1 MVLMIGGSSD
11 GDRGR
16 RTPYVIVRCERGG
29 HYVGKKVPGEDDQR
43 PGKRSTGSKKCNCPF
58 KLKGTREHKDDEKAE
73 WKLDVHSGIH
83 NHNLFENLHGHSY
96 AGRLSKEDVSFVHT
110 MKKAMVKPRAIL
122 RALKQKDPSNVTGMK
137 TVYNTISKLNFSE
150 LDGRSQVQSLFVKLK
165 EDEYLSYHRSNEL
178 NAITDL
184 FWIHP
189 KCIKLAQSYP
199 YVFVIDCTYKTNRY
213 GLPFLEILGFTCTNK
228 TFSIAFAYLDH
239 EKTENFEWALR
250 CLKEAMTS
258 CPRPNCIV
266 TDRDLGLMKAVANVY
281 PSSHHL
287 LCRWHVNKN
296 IVANCKKLFPKDITK
311 WKQFQSSFS
320 ALIER
325 NTIEEFNEEW
335 EDLKRTFIGNLPAI
349 EYVANSWL
357 DPYKER
363 LVSVW
368 TNKYTHFGTYTSNRV
383 EGAHGRMKR
392 DVRNSTG
399 TFVDLYTKV
408 HNQIVEQ
415 HNDIKASFEVSKNTY
430 EHTFKTLI
438 YNELR
443 GSISKYALQL
453 LKVEVDNAKLLQP
466 SDMGC
471 SCAIR
476 TTHSLPCRHE
486 LHEYVVVNK
495 CPIPLELIGSY
506 WKHMSMEPVATTDQ
520 VILPTID
527 EELSEYQKLF
537 ECADLDAKTRL
548 RNHLRHFT
556 HPEKTNL
563 TEPSEKVVS
572 KGRPAKNRKDKS
584 STRDKSHFEY
594 VEPKKKKSKQASC
607 SPKLIPVLMR
617 LRGHSNDSFNTIP
630 TEESGKSTI
639 PTQESF
645 KPLFEDADVGL
656 PPGLIGKN
664 KYIDTIHPRFR
675 MHVREIINVG
685 SDGHCGFR
693 AVASMMGFG
702 EDEWGRVRDDMLRE
716 LTSNFSTYTTMHRGE
731 ETVRSMQAICLTFLP
746 LSSDPKLFSER
757 QEHGM
762 AFVDNCHF
770 VHVVLNKNCPIPPI
784 ADYWYRCHDP
794 KADGWKPAEMDGR
807 ITAFRELIG
816 QNVATRESFEIITIS
831 DNGDSS
837 PNKTM

>member
-1 MVLMIGGSSD
+1 M
-11 GDRGR
+11 
-16 RTPYVIVRCERGG
+16 
-29 HYVGKKVPGEDDQR
+29 
-43 PGKRSTGSKKCNCPF
+43 
-58 KLKGTREHKDDEKAE
+58 
-73 WKLDVHSGIH
+73 
-83 NHNLFENLHGHSY
+83 
-96 AGRLSKEDVSFVHT
+96 
-110 MKKAMVKPRAIL
+110 
-122 RALKQKDPSNVTGMK
+122 
-137 TVYNTISKLNFSE
+137 
-150 LDGRSQVQSLFVKLK
+150 
-165 EDEYLSYHRSNEL
+165 
-178 NAITDL
+178 
-184 FWIHP
+184 
-189 KCIKLAQSYP
+189 
-199 YVFVIDCTYKTNRY
+199 
-213 GLPFLEILGFTCTNK
+213 
-228 TFSIAFAYLDH
+228 
-239 EKTENFEWALR
+239 
-250 CLKEAMTS
+250 
-258 CPRPNCIV
+258 
-266 TDRDLGLMKAVANVY
+266 
-281 PSSHHL
+281 
-287 LCRWHVNKN
+287 
-296 IVANCKKLFPKDITK
+296 
-311 WKQFQSSFS
+311 
-320 ALIER
+320 
-325 NTIEEFNEEW
+325 
-335 EDLKRTFIGNLPAI
+335 KRTFISYSQAI
-349 EYVANSWL
+349 AYVANSWL

-368 TNKYTHFGTYTSNRV
+368 TNKCTHFGTYTSNRV

-392 DVRNSTG
+392 DVHNSTG

-415 HNDIKASFEVSKNTY
+415 HNDIKASFEVSKNSY

-443 GSISKYALQL
+443 GSISKDALQL

-476 TTHSLPCRHE
+476 TTHGLPCCHE

-495 CPIPLELIGSY
+495 FPIPLELIGSY
-506 WKHMSMEPVATTDQ
+506 WKHMSMEPVATTYQ

-630 TEESGKSTI
+630 TQESGKSTI

-656 PPGLIGKN
+656 PP
-664 KYIDTIHPRFR
+664 
-675 MHVREIINVG
+675 
-685 SDGHCGFR
+685 DGHCGFR

-731 ETVRSMQAICLTFLP
+731 ETVRSMQAIVSNWDVPATRDHWMSFPNMGHVIASTYNIVLVYLSKYQCLTFLL

-757 QEHGM
+757 QDHGM

-770 VHVVLNKNCPIPPI
+770 VHLVLNNNCPIPPI

-794 KADGWKPAEMDGR
+794 KADAWKAAEMD
-807 ITAFRELIG
+807 G

-837 PNKTM
+837 PEQTM

>member
-1 MVLMIGGSSD
+1 MVLMIAGSSD

-16 RTPYVIVRCERGG
+16 RTPYGIVVS
-29 HYVGKKVPGEDDQR
+29 VGAIMLARRYQ
-43 PGKRSTGSKKCNCPF
+43 
-58 KLKGTREHKDDEKAE
+58 GTREHKDDENAE
-73 WKLDVHSGIH
+73 WKLDVYSGIH

-96 AGRLSKEDVSFVHT
+96 AGRLSKEQVSFVHT

-122 RALKQKDPSNVTGMK
+122 RALKEKDPSN
-137 TVYNTISKLNFSE
+137 
-150 LDGRSQVQSLFVKLK
+150 LK

-184 FWIHP
+184 LWIHP

-213 GLPFLEILGFTCTNK
+213 GLPFLEIVGFTCTNK

-296 IVANCKKLFPKDITK
+296 IVANCKKLFTKDITK
-311 WKQFQSSFS
+311 WKQFQSVFS

-325 NTIEEFNEEW
+325 NTIEKFNEDW
-335 EDLKRTFIGNLPAI
+335 ESMKRTFIGYSQAI
-349 EYVANSWL
+349 AYVANSWL

-368 TNKYTHFGTYTSNRV
+368 TNKCTHFGTYTSNRV

-392 DVRNSTG
+392 DVHNSTG

-476 TTHSLPCRHE
+476 TTLGLPRCHE

-537 ECADLDAKTRL
+537 ECADLNAKTQL

-617 LRGHSNDSFNTIP
+617 LRGHSNDSINTIP
-630 TEESGKSTI
+630 TQESGKNTI

-675 MHVREIINVG
+675 MHVRGIINVG

-702 EDEWGRVRDDMLRE
+702 EHEWGR
-716 LTSNFSTYTTMHRGE
+716 
-731 ETVRSMQAICLTFLP
+731 CLTFLP

-770 VHVVLNKNCPIPPI
+770 VHVVLNNNCPIPPI

>member
-1 MVLMIGGSSD
+1 MASNDNRIIVYEQGEPIKIDCTHSFTTSEKFPTKEALLAWVREVCKIIGMVLMIAGSSD

-29 HYVGKKVPGEDDQR
+29 LYVGKKVPGEDDQR

-58 KLKGTREHKDDEKAE
+58 KLKGTKEPKDDEKGE
-73 WKLDVHSGIH
+73 WKLNVYSGIH

-96 AGRLSKEDVSFVHT
+96 AGRLSKEQTSFVHSL
-110 MKKAMVKPRAIL
+110 KKAMVKPRAIL
-122 RALKQKDPSNVTGMK
+122 RLLKENDSSNV
-137 TVYNTISKLNFSE
+137 N
-150 LDGRSQVQSLFVKLK
+150 

-184 FWIHP
+184 LRIHP

-213 GLPFLEILGFTCTNK
+213 GLPFLEIVGFTCTNM

-250 CLKEAMTS
+250 CLKEAMTT

-266 TDRDLGLMKAVANVY
+266 TDRDLALMKALTNVY

-296 IVANCKKLFPKDITK
+296 ILANCKKLFTKDITK
-311 WKQFQSSFS
+311 WKQFQSVFS
-320 ALIER
+320 ALIEI
-325 NTIEEFNEEW
+325 NTIEEFNEDW
-335 EDLKRTFIGNLPAI
+335 ESIKRTFIGYPPAI
-349 EYVANSWL
+349 AYVSNSWL

-368 TNKYTHFGTYTSNRV
+368 TNKCTHFGTYTSSRV

-392 DVRNSTG
+392 DAHNSTG

-430 EHTFKTLI
+430 EHTFKTLT

-443 GSISKYALQL
+443 GSISKFALQL

-476 TTHSLPCRHE
+476 TTHGLPCCHE

-506 WKHMSMEPVATTDQ
+506 WKHMSMEPVATTDE

-537 ECADLDAKTRL
+537 ECADLDAKTQL

-572 KGRPAKNRKDKS
+572 KCRPAKNKKDKS
-584 STRDKSHFEY
+584 NTRDESHFEY

-607 SPKLIPVLMR
+607 SPKLIPFKRRVLKR
-617 LRGHSNDSFNTIP
+617 LRVPSNDSINTIP
-630 TEESGKSTI
+630 TQESGKSTI

-645 KPLFEDADVGL
+645 KLLFEDADVGL

-664 KYIDTIHPRFR
+664 KYIETIHPRSCSRNHQCRF
-675 MHVREIINVG
+675 
-685 SDGHCGFR
+685 SCLYDGIWR
-693 AVASMMGFG
+693 
-702 EDEWGRVRDDMLRE
+702 R
-716 LTSNFSTYTTMHRGE
+716 
-731 ETVRSMQAICLTFLP
+731 
-746 LSSDPKLFSER
+746 
-757 QEHGM
+757 
-762 AFVDNCHF
+762 
-770 VHVVLNKNCPIPPI
+770 
-784 ADYWYRCHDP
+784 
-794 KADGWKPAEMDGR
+794 
-807 ITAFRELIG
+807 
-816 QNVATRESFEIITIS
+816 
-831 DNGDSS
+831 
-837 PNKTM
+837 